1 MFKNNRAHFD
11 NLLEQKEVPTLYPI
25 QTIIIS
31 YNSKWAITTSKASER
46 EYWVRLFSLKTY
58 EQGFSEK
65 FGNGMTDYIKMKE
78 VEQNPSGTKYALCY
92 YNDGEFKVRTFGEPP
107 DSTEIHKRSQD
118 DID

>member
-1 MFKNNRAHFD
+1 
-11 NLLEQKEVPTLYPI
+11 
-25 QTIIIS
+25 
-31 YNSKWAITTSKASER
+31 
-46 EYWVRLFSLKTY
+46 
-58 EQGFSEK
+58 
-65 FGNGMTDYIKMKE
+65 MKE